1 MQRTTISSE
10 SLMEKSSSPL
20 SSKAFGEGADPD
32 LIVAYQAHQDA
43 LRFLSGEL
51 AQANGVVLLLGPEGS
66 GKTTVINE
74 QVDWSRRDTSV
85 ALLDGAQMTP
95 RELTAGLLLQFDIQ
109 STSQEEQQLL
119 QLLSAYLTEQAKMG
133 RAPILVLDN
142 ADRAT
147 PSALR
152 LLNWFAALDVRGQY
166 ALRIILTGRNRLA
179 TFLKH
184 GALRNLA
191 RRNPTV
197 FSLNPMT
204 SQETTLYLRTR
215 FIAAGGSRSEE
226 VFSIE
231 ACEQLRAL
239 SCGWP
244 GALNRLAHET
254 LESRSDSRLEKRIP
268 RITVSRDGVDTA
280 EYELSERQY
289 VIGRT
294 DLADIVIDDT
304 YASKM
309 HAMLQVY
316 SNAVVLIDLNST
328 NGTTVNSVVVQKT
341 ILRDNDIISLGRY
354 RIKIEDVPAISQE
367 TDDLITASDTLVMKQ
382 LLDIRRSRARRTIK
396 LLKYS

>member
-119 QLLSAYLTEQAKMG
+119 ELLSAYLTEQAKMG

-268 RITVSRDGVDTA
+268 HITVSRDGVDTA

-328 NGTTVNSVVVQKT
+328 NGTTVNSIVVQKT

-396 LLKYS
+396 LLKIS

>member
-1 MQRTTISSE
+1 M
-10 SLMEKSSSPL
+10 
-20 SSKAFGEGADPD
+20 AFGEGSDPG

-43 LRFLSGEL
+43 LRFLSAEL
-51 AQANGVVLLLGPEGS
+51 AHANGIVLLSGPEGS

-85 ALLDGAQMTP
+85 ALIDGVDLTP
-95 RELTAGLLLQFDIQ
+95 RELTAGMLSQFDIQ
-109 STSQEEQQLL
+109 SKSQVEQQLL
-119 QLLSAYLTEQAKMG
+119 QLLSAYLTEQAKSG
-133 RAPILVLDN
+133 LAPILVLDN

-147 PSALR
+147 SSALR
-152 LLNWFAALDVRGQY
+152 LLNWLAALDVRGRY
-166 ALRIILTGRNRLA
+166 ALRIILTGGNGLA
-179 TFLKH
+179 TLLNQ

-204 SQETTLYLRTR
+204 LQETTLYLRTR
-215 FIAAGGSRSEE
+215 FIAAGGERSEE

-231 ACEQLRAL
+231 ACEQLRAQ

-244 GALNRLAHET
+244 GALNSLAYET
-254 LESRSDSRLEKRIP
+254 LERRDDLPSERRIP
-268 RITVSRDGVDTA
+268 RITVSLDGVDTA
-280 EYELSERQY
+280 EYELTERLY

-294 DLADIVIDDT
+294 DLADIVIKDS

-328 NGTTVNSVVVQKT
+328 NGTTVNSIVVQKT
-341 ILRDNDIISLGRY
+341 ILRDKDIILLGRY
-354 RIKIEDVPAISQE
+354 RIKIENVPAITPE
-367 TDDLITASDTLVMKQ
+367 MDDLIKASDTLVMKH
-382 LLDIRRSRARRTIK
+382 LVDIRRFRARRTIK
-396 LLKYS
+396 VIKKS

>member
-119 QLLSAYLTEQAKMG
+119 ELLSAYLTEQAKMG

-268 RITVSRDGVDTA
+268 RITVSLDGVDIA

>member
-166 ALRIILTGRNRLA
+166 ALRIILTGRTRLA